1 MNFRSLNLTLTTKT
15 GNLAA
20 PRFSAFFSPP
30 WRLAP
35 LAVTHRVRGVLVA
48 VCVQSPVES
57 FFTRLRGCSNYNFV
71 LRLCRSNGK
80 SKFAILGAKKMKKGL
95 PVSLAVLA
103 R

>member
-1 MNFRSLNLTLTTKT
+1 MALTTKT

-20 PRFSAFFSPP
+20 PRFSAFFSPS

-48 VCVQSPVES
+48 VCVLSPVES
-57 FFTRLRGCSNYNFV
+57 FFTRLRGCSNYNLV
-71 LRLCRSNGK
+71 LRLCCAVGK
-80 SKFAILGAKKMKKGL
+80 SIFVIFR
-95 PVSLAVLA
+95 PA